1 MAKKDVTTDFDAESF
16 LDTYR
21 EDAAPTYRNSRKP
34 APAEP
39 PPTKAEKDTLAKTPV
54 NAERTETEDAFLRT
68 FVENRPVESFN
79 KKGRQVMVVNE
90 FRKKILKIQALFG
103 EDCTIAQYVH
113 NVLAKHFEDYDEV
126 LQSLFKKSKQL

>member
-1 MAKKDVTTDFDAESF
+1 MPRASSTVTA
-16 LDTYR
+16 R
-21 EDAAPTYRNSRKP
+21 MPRRPTATPENQHLRNL
-34 APAEP
+34 